1 MTRGGARPGTGPK
14 VDPLGYMVPFT
25 LRIPA
30 ELRDRLQSLSVA
42 MGTPSRELHRELA
55 IILIESMKRAS
66 RR

>member
-30 ELRDRLQSLSVA
+30 ELRDSLQSLSVA
-42 MGTPSRELHRELA
+42 TGKPARELHRDLA
-55 IILIESMKRAS
+55 MILIESMTRPS
-66 RR
+66 QR

>member
-30 ELRDRLQSLSVA
+30 ELRDRLQLLSVA
-42 MGTPSRELHRELA
+42 MGKPARELHRELA

-66 RR
+66 QR